1 MRVAGLKQCG
11 LLRRGVPGQFAQR
24 RVIVEDEEAAPE
36 ARRDQVVLAALNLD
50 IADGNRRHA
59 GAELLPSRAAV
70 EGHVHAEL
78 GRREHQAGALVVL
91 HHAPHQMPFGDAL
104 GDAGPG
110 AAAVARH
117 QQIRREVPV
126 FVVIQGH
133 VHGVRVV
140 QIGADVVDESGV
152 GNARQRAHLDAP
164 PALAAVLGDLDQ
176 AVVGAG
182 VQQPFSKRGF
192 GQRGDRVVVGHGE
205 HIPGRVPAPGLTHKR
220 HEHAVFVAGQIARD
234 RRPLV
239 AAVFRAPHALR
250 GKVQPRG
257 LVRRDQDRRV
267 PVEALRRIAGRRLR
281 LDVRRL
287 AGDEIDPGQVAALPL
302 GVHDVRVARLRGRL
316 VAIAAEHHFPV
327 GRANTVHVIG
337 ARRTALG
344 VVVLRAAVNRVERLG
359 VIHGQ
364 LVVLGDRQI
373 GHIAPGG
380 AQIVAFVNPA
390 VAAHHDVIRV
400 RGVEHDGVHIAV
412 LAEARHGFEGFAA
425 VCRFLHGGADEV

>member
-1 MRVAGLKQCG
+1 MRRADLTRERRVGLPEGVDLIQAGAGERGLLVHTHHIEAHRLVQTAAAAVFDQHQFSAVDARANQKAPRGQALPVRRRFYRAVVGAAQIPGHAMKAFFSRRIDAAHHLAAGVANYQFERRRGLAALGLDGLPAGKAHAVAVIKSLFLGVLALLLQSREALAEVVGQHRAEGRVLGHIELVALAAARRGAEYPALEIPVRVAGLEQCG
-11 LLRRGVPGQFAQR
+11 LLRRGVLGQFAQR

-117 QQIRREVPV
+117 QQIRRKVPV

-152 GNARQRAHLDAP
+152 GNARQRAHLDAA

-182 VQQPFSKRGF
+182 V
-192 GQRGDRVVVGHGE
+192 
-205 HIPGRVPAPGLTHKR
+205 
-220 HEHAVFVAGQIARD
+220 
-234 RRPLV
+234 
-239 AAVFRAPHALR
+239 
-250 GKVQPRG
+250 
-257 LVRRDQDRRV
+257 
-267 PVEALRRIAGRRLR
+267 
-281 LDVRRL
+281 
-287 AGDEIDPGQVAALPL
+287 
-302 GVHDVRVARLRGRL
+302 
-316 VAIAAEHHFPV
+316 
-327 GRANTVHVIG
+327 
-337 ARRTALG
+337 
-344 VVVLRAAVNRVERLG
+344 
-359 VIHGQ
+359 
-364 LVVLGDRQI
+364 
-373 GHIAPGG
+373 
-380 AQIVAFVNPA
+380 
-390 VAAHHDVIRV
+390 
-400 RGVEHDGVHIAV
+400 
-412 LAEARHGFEGFAA
+412 
-425 VCRFLHGGADEV
+425 